1 MALRV
6 EEWMLAD
13 NRILE
18 TGFSFADAVP
28 EPPERRCDER
38 FITIL
43 RVGVLIVDGRRELCL
58 MRNIS
63 AGGLMAHVY
72 SLVEEGQRVTVELKS
87 NQAIGGTI
95 AWVRGANAGIAFDDS
110 VDIAALLANPAV
122 LDNGWRPRLPRIE
135 VVRWG
140 TLRSGASTWRVQSR
154 DISQGGIKIDTDQ
167 SLEPGEEVVLTLD
180 HFRPLP
186 GTVRWQDGRACGLAF
201 NALIPFDELIA
212 WLKRR

>member
-1 MALRV
+1 
-6 EEWMLAD
+6 MLAD

-140 TLRSGASTWRVQSR
+140 TLRSGARTWRVQSR

-167 SLEPGEEVVLTLD
+167 SFEPGEEVVLTLD

-186 GTVRWQDGRACGLAF
+186 GTVRWQNGRDCGLAF
-201 NALIPFDELIA
+201 NEPIPFDELIA
-212 WLKRR
+212 WLKRS

>member
-1 MALRV
+1 
-6 EEWMLAD
+6 MLAD

-28 EPPERRCDER
+28 EPPERRGDER

-72 SLVEEGQRVTVELKS
+72 SPVGEGQRITVELKS
-87 NQAIGGTI
+87 NQAIGGTV
-95 AWVRGANAGIAFDDS
+95 AWVRGANAGIAFDES

-140 TLRSGASTWRVQSR
+140 TLRSGARTWRVQSR
-154 DISQGGIKIDTDQ
+154 DISQGGIKVDTDRAFQ
-167 SLEPGEEVVLTLD
+167 PAEEVVLTLD

-186 GTVRWQDGRACGLAF
+186 GTVRWQNGRDCGIAF
-201 NALIPFDELIA
+201 NEPIPFDELIA

>member
-1 MALRV
+1 
-6 EEWMLAD
+6 MLAD
-13 NRILE
+13 NRIVE

-28 EPPERRCDER
+28 APPERRRQER
-38 FITIL
+38 YITIL
-43 RVGVLIVDGRRELCL
+43 RVGTLIIDGRRELCL

-72 SLVEEGQRVTVELKS
+72 SPVEEGQRVTVELKS
-87 NQAIGGTI
+87 NHAIGGSI
-95 AWVRGANAGIAFDDS
+95 VWVRGANAGIGFDEN

-140 TLRSGASTWRVQSR
+140 TLRAGARTWRVQTR
-154 DISQGGIKIDTDQ
+154 DISQGGVKIDTDQ
-167 SLEPGEEVVLTLD
+167 AFEPGEEIVLTLD

-186 GTVRWQDGRACGLAF
+186 GTVRWQNERACGIAF
-201 NALIPFDELIA
+201 NELIPFDELIA

>member
-1 MALRV
+1 MF
-6 EEWMLAD
+6 AD

-18 TGFSFADAVP
+18 TGFSFAEAVP

-95 AWVRGANAGIAFDDS
+95 AWVRGANAGIAFDES

-135 VVRWG
+135 VMRWG
-140 TLRSGASTWRVQSR
+140 TLRAGARTWRVQSR

-167 SLEPGEEVVLTLD
+167 SFEPGEEIVLTLD
-180 HFRPLP
+180 HFRPVP
-186 GTVRWQDGRACGLAF
+186 GTVRWQGRCGRSRA
-201 NALIPFDELIA
+201 
-212 WLKRR
+212 RRCSCNGNSRRHWRSCPSR